1 MHRKDL
7 PTDTEM
13 CLIYDVTNIAKMLET
28 GTQTLTSKGSLR
40 QKSTCF
46 VVMEEKRIYRVIWS
60 LLYDLVLIVLAS
72 VCYGQLVVCST

>member
-1 MHRKDL
+1 MHRIDL
-7 PTDTEM
+7 LTDTEM
-13 CLIYDVTNIAKMLET
+13 SLIYDVTNIAKMLET